1 MEPGKQTGRAK
12 RVKRIMIRLYAARR
26 VPRRGEIP
34 VEQICCLPLSVSYK
48 TRGVGD
54 KYCFFNRQMLS
65 VDYIIL
71 CFDLITVLTLVVR
84 AVELNQIVKGG

>member
-1 MEPGKQTGRAK
+1 MESGKQTGRAK

-34 VEQICCLPLSVSYK
+34 VEQICTLPLSVSHK

-54 KYCFFNRQMLS
+54 KYCLFQPEIP
-65 VDYIIL
+65 VEYIIL
-71 CFDLITVLTLVVR
+71 LFSTVVVLTSM
-84 AVELNQIVKGG
+84 AVGIK

>member
-1 MEPGKQTGRAK
+1 MESGKQTGRAK

-48 TRGVGD
+48 QGESGTNVVFVRPDISSG
-54 KYCFFNRQMLS
+54 YIHQS
-65 VDYIIL
+65 VD
-71 CFDLITVLTLVVR
+71 
-84 AVELNQIVKGG
+84 EK